1 MADDGESDFTSLP
14 LDELIIHK
22 SWKARQLGYNQLKQL
37 ADSNINDNSIINL
50 LNDTEIIK
58 KIASDS
64 NLASQETGISTL
76 FTILKNISIPN
87 NTKYCT
93 NLRNSLIPILVEKGL
108 TSNKANTKISSTELI
123 LLFVEVDS
131 PSDILELI
139 IPSLTAKSPKPI
151 IAAIK
156 VINEIFKEFGCV
168 AINPQLIIDN
178 IPKMFAHSD
187 KNVRSEATNLCV
199 TLRSYIGESLDNV
212 IFSKLKPIQ
221 QKDLTALFNK
231 IQPGTKPNRLLLVE
245 QIKIK
250 ERESQNNQVNNSV
263 PINDI
268 DIEMVD
274 IKVDDSQPVFDP
286 YEFEDPIDVLNKLP
300 SNLNERLSDPV
311 WKERVEI
318 LKEISPLFKVN
329 KIQNDDYSYFI
340 SLMVGCL
347 KDVNLQVVTLSAD
360 ILTDLAKGL
369 KTNFSKYISTIITP
383 LLERTKEKKKSVL
396 DSLINIL
403 TLCFQ
408 LGSFHEL
415 VEPIVEHM
423 KHISPLVK
431 VETMQY
437 LVRCLKE
444 LTKPPNPIDVEQ
456 IMKTALKLVLD
467 SQLPVRNSASEVI
480 GTLMKVIGNDAS
492 KKYIEKIDK
501 RHIKKIEQICNNAVV
516 KIKNQSI
523 NDNNNNVN
531 NIERETKKPIRN
543 NEISRNT
550 TPSLSQNMNNNFN
563 INTKQS
569 IPSKRLATSPVKDN
583 VPNSKNPLTSKSLK
597 ASNINNYNL
606 STQQLQEFESLK
618 IERNNWNLMKIEM
631 ENEINELRRTN
642 EELMKTNNSLN
653 NKLDDYHNKFT
664 TMNLTLKSKE
674 TQILRLDS
682 DIENARS
689 KNIQLQQKVRMLEN
703 QLETNKL
710 INGKDIDPMPI
721 SNNNNNNSNIANKN
735 MDINTNVDIS
745 MDESTDINRR
755 ISILSI
761 DSTTG
766 EPRERGSKISETQ
779 PKLLNITNSSI
790 YNFDD
795 NDEGWIKA
803 TAITNDLKAKIQ
815 RMKAR
820 SRANDSLTD

>member
-1 MADDGESDFTSLP
+1 
-14 LDELIIHK
+14 
-22 SWKARQLGYNQLKQL
+22 
-37 ADSNINDNSIINL
+37 
-50 LNDTEIIK
+50 
-58 KIASDS
+58 
-64 NLASQETGISTL
+64 
-76 FTILKNISIPN
+76 
-87 NTKYCT
+87 
-93 NLRNSLIPILVEKGL
+93 
-108 TSNKANTKISSTELI
+108 
-123 LLFVEVDS
+123 
-131 PSDILELI
+131 
-139 IPSLTAKSPKPI
+139 
-151 IAAIK
+151 
-156 VINEIFKEFGCV
+156 
-168 AINPQLIIDN
+168 
-178 IPKMFAHSD
+178 
-187 KNVRSEATNLCV
+187 
-199 TLRSYIGESLDNV
+199 
-212 IFSKLKPIQ
+212 
-221 QKDLTALFNK
+221 
-231 IQPGTKPNRLLLVE
+231 
-245 QIKIK
+245 
-250 ERESQNNQVNNSV
+250 
-263 PINDI
+263 
-268 DIEMVD
+268 
-274 IKVDDSQPVFDP
+274 
-286 YEFEDPIDVLNKLP
+286 
-300 SNLNERLSDPV
+300 
-311 WKERVEI
+311 
-318 LKEISPLFKVN
+318 
-329 KIQNDDYSYFI
+329 
-340 SLMVGCL
+340 
-347 KDVNLQVVTLSAD
+347 
-360 ILTDLAKGL
+360 
-369 KTNFSKYISTIITP
+369 
-383 LLERTKEKKKSVL
+383 
-396 DSLINIL
+396 
-403 TLCFQ
+403 
-408 LGSFHEL
+408 
-415 VEPIVEHM
+415 
-423 KHISPLVK
+423 
-431 VETMQY
+431 
-437 LVRCLKE
+437 
-444 LTKPPNPIDVEQ
+444 
-456 IMKTALKLVLD
+456 
-467 SQLPVRNSASEVI
+467 
-480 GTLMKVIGNDAS
+480 
-492 KKYIEKIDK
+492 
-501 RHIKKIEQICNNAVV
+501 
-516 KIKNQSI
+516 
-523 NDNNNNVN
+523 
-531 NIERETKKPIRN
+531 
-543 NEISRNT
+543 
-550 TPSLSQNMNNNFN
+550 MNNNFN